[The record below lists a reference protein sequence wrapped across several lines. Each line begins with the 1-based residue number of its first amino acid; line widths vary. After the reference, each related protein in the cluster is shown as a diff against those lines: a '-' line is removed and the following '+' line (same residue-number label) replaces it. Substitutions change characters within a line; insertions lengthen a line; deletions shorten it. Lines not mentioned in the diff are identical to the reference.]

1 MRKSFGNTW
10 WGKQWLNALA
20 NIDYSNRLPRGRTY
34 ARNGSVRDITIKD
47 NEIIAKI
54 QGSRATPYKVK
65 VLIPS
70 FSRSEQARITDIVTN
85 NPVYLSQLLNRKL
98 PTDLYETFR
107 RENIEIFPKTW
118 KDIKGSCSCPDWAVP
133 CKHLAA
139 VLYLIANEIDK
150 NPFMVFELH
159 KFDLFEALEKANFV
173 VEGQA
178 ETPISQTTDLWQ
190 PYGKDETP
198 FSWSKEVFQQL
209 DFTKIPDCSE
219 QILIL
224 YGENPV
230 FYPEGDFKKLLG
242 GTYKSVAKK
251 VAKIKITQEP
261 DSQLSLVQNIEII
274 LDEELTVKAVNIRAK
289 EDPPLKEFKDLTDF
303 MEWLENIPLRNILKY
318 TNELAGT
325 VLTYQLAKRLVQNWA
340 YIPQFL
346 ETTKGRFKIRWL
358 AAGLN
363 EKVREICDQTAKLVP
378 PHIVFFHRG
387 KEIFE
392 PLKTE
397 HFNTLLSLFVSY
409 WVHTY
414 HGTAVRYLSNATVS
428 LFFAGKTERFLDF
441 ERQEYPAAI
450 QLWLNKFYIREK
462 TFSPVVQVKEMD
474 DSDLTTFLVTAAVD
488 DRNKPMEAPVD
499 MGQIFTDDAYNYLR
513 LPIIRDMSMLAEH
526 FPELNHYLANKGE
539 EPLIFDSK
547 KFVNILFNILPVV
560 RLFGI
565 QILLPK
571 ALRKVIRPKVSL
583 VLSSEEDSGTVAT
596 TSLVNLDNML
606 TFDWQIAMGEDSIE
620 PDEFIRL
627 VQEFSGIV
635 KLNDQFVY
643 FDEKEIK
650 SLIDKMH
657 SPPQLSSNDLLKV
670 ALTEEYKGAKIK
682 LGKQAQD
689 LLANLLDA
697 APVKQ
702 PAGLKATLRPYQ
714 SRGFDWL
721 YKNAQLGLGSII
733 ADDMG
738 LGKTLQVITT
748 LLKMKEEGAFKKNK
762 ALVIVPTTLLTN
774 WGKEIEKF
782 APTLQIHI
790 YHGTNR
796 KLEPLEDADVLIT
809 TYGVI
814 RSEEKK
820 LGKMKWTTIIIDEA
834 QAIKNPGTAQTK
846 AVKKMKAPIKIAMS
860 GTPVENRMSEYWSIF
875 DFTNKGYLN
884 TLKSFTTE
892 YAKPIEAE
900 RDQKKLEHFRKLTA
914 PFILR
919 RLKSDRSIIKD
930 LPEKIE
936 QDHFCSLT
944 PEQTALYENVVKTT
958 METIEQAEGIERK
971 GLVLKLITALK
982 QVCNHPYQFLK
993 KGLVTPDRS
1002 GKSVLLFQLLDDILE
1017 NDEKTLIFTQYQT
1030 MGDYLRHML
1039 KEDYGIEASFL
1050 HGGVSRKK
1058 RDEMVDD
1065 FQANRDTKVLILS
1078 LKAGGTGLNL
1088 TAANHV
1094 IHYDLWWNP
1103 AVEAQ
1108 ATDRAYRI
1116 GQQKNV
1122 MVHRFISQGTFEEK
1136 INQMLQQKKELAN
1149 LTVATGETWIGNYG
1163 DEELRDLISL
1173 D

>member
-10 WGKQWLNALA
+10 WGKQWLNALTH
-20 NIDYSNRLPRGRTY
+20 IDYSNRLPRGRTY
-34 ARNGSVRDITIKD
+34 ARNGSVHDITIK
-47 NEIIAKI
+47 NNQIIAKV
-54 QGSRATPYKVK
+54 QGSFPNPYQVK
-65 VLIPS
+65 VTIPA
-70 FSRSEQARITDIVTN
+70 FSAKEQALITDIVTD
-85 NPVYLSQLLNRKL
+85 NPVYLSQLLNKKL
-98 PTDLYETFR
+98 PTDLYDTFTQAG
-107 RENIEIFPKTW
+107 IQIFPKTW
-118 KDIKGSCSCPDWAVP
+118 KDIKGVCSCPDSAVP

-150 NPFMVFELH
+150 NPFIVFDLH
-159 KFDLFEALEKANFV
+159 DFDLFKALEKANFV
-173 VEGQA
+173 VEGQSK
-178 ETPISQTTDLWQ
+178 TPIPQATELWQ
-190 PYGKDETP
+190 PYGKNEA
-198 FSWSKEVFQQL
+198 VFTWKKKVFEQL

-230 FYPEGDFKKLLG
+230 FYPEGNFKKLLA
-242 GTYKSVAKK
+242 GTYKSVAKSVHK
-251 VAKIKITQEP
+251 LNSTLEP
-261 DSQLSLVQNIEII
+261 DNQLSLVKNIEII
-274 LDEELTVKAVNIRAK
+274 LNEELEVKTINIRAS
-289 EDPPLKEFKDLTDF
+289 EDPPLKEFKDFDDF
-303 MEWLENIPLRNILKY
+303 VNWLAPIPLRDIQHY
-318 TNELAGT
+318 ANELAGSI
-325 VLTYQLAKRLVQNWA
+325 LTYQLAKRLVQKWA

-346 ETTKGRFKIRWL
+346 EVNANRFKIRWL
-358 AAGLN
+358 AATLN
-363 EKVREICDQTAKLVP
+363 EGVQNICEQTAELVP

-392 PLKTE
+392 LPPKE
-397 HFNTLLSLFVSY
+397 HFNTLLSLFINHL
-409 WVHTY
+409 VHNY
-414 HGTAVRYLSNATVS
+414 HGTPIRYLSNATLS

-441 ERQEYPAAI
+441 ERQEYPEAI

-462 TFSPVVQVKEMD
+462 TFAPVLQVEELE
-474 DSDLTTFLVTAAVD
+474 DSDRTVFRVSAAID
-488 DRNKPMEAPVD
+488 DRNHPMDAPVNIELVFNQD
-499 MGQIFTDDAYNYLR
+499 KYNYLR

-526 FPELNHYLANKGE
+526 FPQLNTYLANKGKT
-539 EPLIFDSK
+539 PLIFDSK
-547 KFVNILFNILPVV
+547 TFVHILFNILPVV
-560 RLFGI
+560 KLFGI

-571 ALRKVIRPKVSL
+571 ALRKVIRPKVSIA
-583 VLSSEEDSGTVAT
+583 LSGEDTNGAVAT

-606 TFDWQIAMGEDSIE
+606 TFDWQIAMGEESIE
-620 PDEFIRL
+620 PADFLRL
-627 VQEFSGIV
+627 VAKYSGIV

-650 SLIDKMH
+650 SLIEKMAT
-657 SPPQLSSNDLLKV
+657 PPKLSSNDLLKV
-670 ALTEEYKGAKIK
+670 ALTEEYNGSKIK
-682 LGKQAQD
+682 LDQKAQD
-689 LLANLLDA
+689 LLKQLLDTQSI
-697 APVKQ
+697 PQ
-702 PAGLKATLRPYQ
+702 PKGLKATLRPYQ
-714 SRGFDWL
+714 NRGFDWL
-721 YKNAQLGLGSII
+721 YKNAQLGFGSII

-748 LLKMKEEGAFKKNK
+748 LLKMKEEGAFQKNK

-782 APTLQIHI
+782 APELKVHI

-796 KLEPLEDADVLIT
+796 KLEALKEADALIT
-809 TYGVI
+809 TYGII
-814 RSEEKK
+814 RSEEKT
-820 LGKMKWTTIIIDEA
+820 LAKMKWTTVIIDEA

-884 TLKSFTTE
+884 SLKNFTKE
-892 YAKPIEAE
+892 FAKPIEAE
-900 RDQKKLEHFRKLTA
+900 RDQKKLEYFKKLTA

-936 QDHFCSLT
+936 QDHFCTLT

-958 METIEQAEGIERK
+958 METIEVAEGIARK

-993 KGLVTPDRS
+993 KGLVLPNRS
-1002 GKSVLLFQLLDDILE
+1002 GKTQLLFQLLDDILE
-1017 NDEKTLIFTQYQT
+1017 NGEKMLIFTQYQT
-1030 MGDYLRHML
+1030 MGDYLCHML

-1050 HGGVSRKK
+1050 HGGVSRNK

-1065 FQANRDTKVLILS
+1065 FQTNRDAKILILS

-1163 DEELRDLISL
+1163 DEELRDLVSL
-1173 D
+1173 E